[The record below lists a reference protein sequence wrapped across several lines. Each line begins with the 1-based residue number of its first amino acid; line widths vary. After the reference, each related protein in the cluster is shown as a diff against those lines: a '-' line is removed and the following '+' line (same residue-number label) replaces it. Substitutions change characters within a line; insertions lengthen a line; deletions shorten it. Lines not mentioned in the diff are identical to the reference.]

1 MAAEMEAEI
10 ADDILARVAQDGTMD
25 YSCWPKL
32 LPIVVS
38 RIEKIAHTEFQI
50 PNIPSAQPP
59 ARPSSPRFL
68 APLPSSS
75 DPIDTPLS
83 SQGTNNLE
91 NDAPTSAPRPVAG
104 DNVASSPPKAPSPV
118 PNATTTEPSQ
128 AQQPV
133 LPVPV
138 NEMLHGVMSHLTAN
152 FPDYPPH
159 TIQRLAELVLKPR
172 PQYRSVV
179 GYLNALDRVVHVTSG
194 ANLYPLPPAIPDLSG
209 MGGMSN
215 GGGPDTD
222 NGPASLS
229 AANNIGSDEALGG
242 ALLTPIPWL
251 TRRTNGD
258 GGDDDGSISDAG
270 SSSPLS
276 ASGASDLNTQH
287 EQQQRA
293 LAQQHSHITF
303 AQSSVSPQVRKEST
317 EMIEGPNGMGSIETV
332 SISVNG
338 IPSTGAGGGLL
349 GLSQQQQ
356 QQQQRGVT
364 QGELLRQEQRAGVVP
379 VSQVA
384 GNNNTN
390 NNTTTP
396 QGYTAAQ
403 TTPLS
408 AAPHGEGSSTTAPPA
423 DEDIVM
429 GENSDPEE
437 EQQDEEVPHAR
448 GPQEIG
454 PEDTGPQS
462 ARSSIAM
469 SHTGEVD
476 MNALD
481 VEAAVGRRLQSPPAT
496 TTTATTADTITSPTK
511 SGSAGES
518 KDLVPQSPKRE
529 AEDDDSE
536 AAGSTQKRQ
545 RTEDKTGTSPNTTET
560 TSTSTTE
567 VTKPESSETTK
578 EVDKKEEEETPAQ
591 KEEEKEDEDMVLV
604 DRPAPTNSQETPA
617 TAEAAAGEEEK
628 QETEKGEPS
637 NQPGETGAGEEQPKS
652 S

>member
-1 MAAEMEAEI
+1 
-10 ADDILARVAQDGTMD
+10 
-25 YSCWPKL
+25 
-32 LPIVVS
+32 
-38 RIEKIAHTEFQI
+38 
-50 PNIPSAQPP
+50 
-59 ARPSSPRFL
+59 
-68 APLPSSS
+68 
-75 DPIDTPLS
+75 
-83 SQGTNNLE
+83 
-91 NDAPTSAPRPVAG
+91 
-104 DNVASSPPKAPSPV
+104 
-118 PNATTTEPSQ
+118 
-128 AQQPV
+128 
-133 LPVPV
+133 
-138 NEMLHGVMSHLTAN
+138 MLNGVTSHLTAN

-209 MGGMSN
+209 MMSN
-215 GGGPDTD
+215 GGPTLDKGAP
-222 NGPASLS
+222 SLS

-251 TRRTNGD
+251 IRRANGD

-276 ASGASDLNTQH
+276 ASGASDPNTQH

-293 LAQQHSHITF
+293 LAQQYSHITF

-338 IPSTGAGGGLL
+338 IPSIGAGGGLL
-349 GLSQQQQ
+349 GLSQQP
-356 QQQQRGVT
+356 QRGVT

-384 GNNNTN
+384 GGNNDN
-390 NNTTTP
+390 NSA

-408 AAPHGEGSSTTAPPA
+408 AAPPGEGPSATATITGSSV

-429 GENSDPEE
+429 GENSDHEE
-437 EQQDEEVPHAR
+437 EPEEEVPHAR

-462 ARSSIAM
+462 ARSSIAL

-476 MNALD
+476 MSALD

-496 TTTATTADTITSPTK
+496 EASRSAQADGTTTTATTASE
-511 SGSAGES
+511 SGSCDAEN
-518 KDLVPQSPKRE
+518 LVPPSPKRE
-529 AEDDDSE
+529 AEGNDDSE
-536 AAGSTQKRQ
+536 LGSTHKRQ
-545 RTEDKTGTSPNTTET
+545 
-560 TSTSTTE
+560 
-567 VTKPESSETTK
+567 
-578 EVDKKEEEETPAQ
+578 
-591 KEEEKEDEDMVLV
+591 
-604 DRPAPTNSQETPA
+604 
-617 TAEAAAGEEEK
+617 
-628 QETEKGEPS
+628 
-637 NQPGETGAGEEQPKS
+637 
-652 S
+652 

>member
-1 MAAEMEAEI
+1 
-10 ADDILARVAQDGTMD
+10 
-25 YSCWPKL
+25 
-32 LPIVVS
+32 
-38 RIEKIAHTEFQI
+38 
-50 PNIPSAQPP
+50 
-59 ARPSSPRFL
+59 
-68 APLPSSS
+68 
-75 DPIDTPLS
+75 
-83 SQGTNNLE
+83 
-91 NDAPTSAPRPVAG
+91 
-104 DNVASSPPKAPSPV
+104 
-118 PNATTTEPSQ
+118 
-128 AQQPV
+128 
-133 LPVPV
+133 
-138 NEMLHGVMSHLTAN
+138 MLNGVTSHLTAN

-215 GGGPDTD
+215 GGPASD
-222 NGPASLS
+222 NGTPSLS
-229 AANNIGSDEALGG
+229 AANKIGSDEALGG

-251 TRRTNGD
+251 TRRANGD

-276 ASGASDLNTQH
+276 ASGASDPNTHQ

-332 SISVNG
+332 SISFNG
-338 IPSTGAGGGLL
+338 IPSTGAGSGLL
-349 GLSQQQQ
+349 GLSQQP
-356 QQQQRGVT
+356 QRGVT

-384 GNNNTN
+384 GGNNNNTA
-390 NNTTTP
+390 

-408 AAPHGEGSSTTAPPA
+408 AAAHGEGSSATATTGPP

-429 GENSDPEE
+429 GENSDHEE
-437 EQQDEEVPHAR
+437 EQEEEEVPHAR

-476 MNALD
+476 MSALD
-481 VEAAVGRRLQSPPAT
+481 VEAAVGRRLQSPPAASSSSSAQADV
-496 TTTATTADTITSPTK
+496 TTTAASQ
-511 SGSAGES
+511 SGGGDAEN
-518 KDLVPQSPKRE
+518 LVPQSPKRE
-529 AEDDDSE
+529 AEDDESE
-536 AAGSTQKRQ
+536 LGSTQKRQ
-545 RTEDKTGTSPNTTET
+545 RTEDKADTITTEEA
-560 TSTSTTE
+560 SSSTTE
-567 VTKPESSETTK
+567 VTKPESSEVAK
-578 EVDKKEEEETPAQ
+578 DEEVPVQ
-591 KEEEKEDEDMVLV
+591 KDASEDEDMVLV
-604 DRPAPTNSQETPA
+604 DRPAPGSSETA
-617 TAEAAAGEEEK
+617 SAAAGEEK
-628 QETEKGEPS
+628 QREGGEPS
-637 NQPGETGAGEEQPKS
+637 NQPEAGAGEEQPKS

>member
-1 MAAEMEAEI
+1 MTEMDAEV
-10 ADDILARVAQDGTMD
+10 ADDILARVAQDGSMD

-38 RIEKIAHTEFQI
+38 RIAKIAHTEFPI
-50 PNIPSAQPP
+50 PDIPSPQPP
-59 ARPSSPRFL
+59 ARPSSPPFL

-83 SQGTNNLE
+83 SQETNNNKE
-91 NDAPTSAPRPVAG
+91 NDAPTSAPRPAAAS

-118 PNATTTEPSQ
+118 PDATTEASSH

-138 NEMLHGVMSHLTAN
+138 AEMLNGVTSHLTTN

-215 GGGPDTD
+215 GCGPGSD
-222 NGPASLS
+222 NGSTASLS

-251 TRRTNGD
+251 TRRANGD

-276 ASGASDLNTQH
+276 ASGASDPNTQH

-338 IPSTGAGGGLL
+338 IHSTGMGGGLL
-349 GLSQQQQ
+349 GLSQ

-384 GNNNTN
+384 EDNNITA
-390 NNTTTP
+390 

-403 TTPLS
+403 TTPLG
-408 AAPHGEGSSTTAPPA
+408 AAAHGEGASATPPTTTAPPA

-448 GPQEIG
+448 GPSEIG
-454 PEDTGPQS
+454 PEDTGPQN

-469 SHTGEVD
+469 SSTGEVD
-476 MNALD
+476 MSALD
-481 VEAAVGRRLQSPPAT
+481 VEAAVGRRLQSPPAASNNKPIDD
-496 TTTATTADTITSPTK
+496 ATTAADSK
-511 SGSAGES
+511 SGSDAAEN
-518 KDLVPQSPKRE
+518 LVLPSPKRE
-529 AEDDDSE
+529 AEDE
-536 AAGSTQKRQ
+536 AEHDNTQKRQ
-545 RTEDKTGTSPNTTET
+545 RTEDKPDTTTTEEA
-560 TSTSTTE
+560 SSSTTE
-567 VTKPESSETTK
+567 VTNSEESSE
-578 EVDKKEEEETPAQ
+578 VAKEEVAPPVQ
-591 KEEEKEDEDMVLV
+591 KEASEDEDMVLV
-604 DRPAPTNSQETPA
+604 DRPAPASLETA
-617 TAEAAAGEEEK
+617 SAAGEEEK
-628 QETEKGEPS
+628 PKEGESS
-637 NQPGETGAGEEQPKS
+637 NQPEPGAEEDQPKS
-652 S
+652 SS

>member
-1 MAAEMEAEI
+1 
-10 ADDILARVAQDGTMD
+10 
-25 YSCWPKL
+25 
-32 LPIVVS
+32 
-38 RIEKIAHTEFQI
+38 
-50 PNIPSAQPP
+50 
-59 ARPSSPRFL
+59 
-68 APLPSSS
+68 
-75 DPIDTPLS
+75 
-83 SQGTNNLE
+83 
-91 NDAPTSAPRPVAG
+91 
-104 DNVASSPPKAPSPV
+104 
-118 PNATTTEPSQ
+118 
-128 AQQPV
+128 
-133 LPVPV
+133 
-138 NEMLHGVMSHLTAN
+138 MLHGVTSHLTVN

-276 ASGASDLNTQH
+276 ASGASDPSTQH

-338 IPSTGAGGGLL
+338 IPSTGAGGHLL
-349 GLSQQQQ
+349 SLAQQP
-356 QQQQRGVT
+356 QRGVT

-384 GNNNTN
+384 GNSNANP
-390 NNTTTP
+390 NTTTP

-408 AAPHGEGSSTTAPPA
+408 AAPHGEGSSTTTSTAPRA

-437 EQQDEEVPHAR
+437 EQQDEEAPHAR

-454 PEDTGPQS
+454 PEDTGPQT

-469 SHTGEVD
+469 SHTGAVD

-481 VEAAVGRRLQSPPAT
+481 VEAAVGRRLQSPPTSAP
-496 TTTATTADTITSPTK
+496 AADTNTSPSK
-511 SGSAGES
+511 SGDS

-536 AAGSTQKRQ
+536 ATGSTQKRQ
-545 RTEDKTGTSPNTTET
+545 RTERDKTESNTTEA
-560 TSTSTTE
+560 STNSTTEE
-567 VTKPESSETTK
+567 VTKPESSESAK
-578 EVDKKEEEETPAQ
+578 EVDKKEEEEAPAQ
-591 KEEEKEDEDMVLV
+591 KEDKEDEDMVLV
-604 DRPAPTNSQETPA
+604 DRPAPAPTNSQETPA
-617 TAEAAAGEEEK
+617 TVAPGEEEK
-628 QETEKGEPS
+628 QTEGGGSSIER
-637 NQPGETGAGEEQPKS
+637 QAEAGAGEEQPKS